1 MHTQDIQNFKQATE
15 FFVQGLQAAG
25 LEQLGQR
32 LMRFEAQNAVRFCI
46 NRYMS
51 MCDTLSE
58 QTNLDALANIFTTY
72 AVWEGTGKYAPA
84 FGRLQGRKQIREMFA
99 KYMQAPAH
107 FALNV
112 HVLGNEC
119 IEVADS
125 AQQAIGKW
133 VLLQPSTFA
142 NGQSQLSCA
151 KIVVHFV
158 LDTDGIWRIN
168 HFQTE
173 RQFSRPMSEA
183 WDSETDLPVPE

>member
-1 MHTQDIQNFKQATE
+1 
-15 FFVQGLQAAG
+15 
-25 LEQLGQR
+25 
-32 LMRFEAQNAVRFCI
+32 MRFEAQNAVRFCI

-58 QTNLDALANIFTTY
+58 HTNLDALANIFTTY
-72 AVWEGTGKYAPA
+72 AVWEGTGKYAPT

-99 KYMQAPAH
+99 KLYASPRPFCPKCPCTGAMS
-107 FALNV
+107 
-112 HVLGNEC
+112 VLKWQTQPS
-119 IEVADS
+119 I
-125 AQQAIGKW
+125 AIGKW